1 MREHY
6 AANLKQAAAVL
17 ACPDNRTRPTRMPA
31 ASLGVL
37 IWVNARARVSACTQ
51 HMNTKAGDRLM
62 QRQARA
68 ANRVHSDE
76 KHLRVLRGHRLFGTL
91 PSTTL
96 RRLAA
101 RAVTVELLPNAQLPL
116 EKQGLHVMRSG
127 CLMLYVGIDSRK
139 KVIDILGTGDHF
151 GLECDMDD
159 AYALVRAEALMGCT
173 VLFFPRTVL
182 LAAEAQSPDLSR
194 LLALALI
201 ASIRRRIAD
210 ITSISLCSGYRR
222 ITDYLLELAS
232 VDIERDS
239 GRYRTSIVLPA
250 GKAIIAAWLNVTP
263 EYFSRALH
271 YLTVRGAIGVKG
283 REIRICD
290 STKLRLVHS

>member
-1 MREHY
+1 
-6 AANLKQAAAVL
+6 
-17 ACPDNRTRPTRMPA
+17 
-31 ASLGVL
+31 
-37 IWVNARARVSACTQ
+37 
-51 HMNTKAGDRLM
+51 
-62 QRQARA
+62 
-68 ANRVHSDE
+68 
-76 KHLRVLRGHRLFGTL
+76 
-91 PSTTL
+91 
-96 RRLAA
+96 
-101 RAVTVELLPNAQLPL
+101 
-116 EKQGLHVMRSG
+116 
-127 CLMLYVGIDSRK
+127 
-139 KVIDILGTGDHF
+139 
-151 GLECDMDD
+151 
-159 AYALVRAEALMGCT
+159 MGCT

-250 GKAIIAAWLNVTP
+250 GKAIIAAWMNVTA

-283 REIRICD
+283 RHRTFFWQSKATYWAVKSLASVHPKVFPAPREPVSSLWAEVRRVGSVRIKSPPSD
-290 STKLRLVHS
+290 RHRYVRKFVQLKLRRRFLRPGRHLETHFVETQLELRET